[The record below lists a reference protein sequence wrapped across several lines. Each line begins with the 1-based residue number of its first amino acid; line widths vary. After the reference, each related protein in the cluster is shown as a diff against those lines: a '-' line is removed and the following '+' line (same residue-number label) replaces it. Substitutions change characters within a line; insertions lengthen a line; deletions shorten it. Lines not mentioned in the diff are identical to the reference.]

1 MNIIYIKKRRKPS
14 VITDQLVLHL
24 DIQNSSSF
32 TNSGNV
38 WYDISGEANH
48 ATWQGGSSYVVSNT
62 GELNDGTDTFFFN
75 SSTTSYFLCANNTPL
90 STNTGTFSIW
100 FTGIG
105 VNRRLAG
112 QSATWEFLRSNEPPN
127 YRFDLGGSNQIVSS
141 TTGWGSGVWQNMV
154 VTWDSTANT
163 SKLYRNGSLVT
174 SGTSVGSSSGALT
187 IGRSPGGVTQ
197 MYNGSVSHVLYYHK
211 VLSATEVEYNYDVMK
226 NNHI

>member
-1 MNIIYIKKRRKPS
+1 MNIIYLKKRRKPS

-48 ATWQGGSSYVVSNT
+48 ATWQGGSSYVVSNVD
-62 GELNDGTDTFFFN
+62 ELNDGTDTFFFN
-75 SSTTSYFLCANNTPL
+75 GSTTSYFLCANNTPL
-90 STNTGTFSIW
+90 STNTGTFSTW
-100 FTGIG
+100 FHGIG
-105 VNRRLAG
+105 FNQRLAG
-112 QSATWEFLRSNEPPN
+112 QSATWEFGRTNESNF
-127 YRFDLGGSNQIVSS
+127 RFDLGGSNQIVTS
-141 TTGWGSGVWQNMV
+141 TTGWSSSVWQNMV
-154 VTWDSTANT
+154 VTWDSTVNT

-174 SGTSVGSSSGALT
+174 SGTSIGSSSGALN
-187 IGRSPGGVTQ
+187 IGRSLGGVTQ
-197 MYNGSVSHVLYYHK
+197 MFNGSVTHVLYYHK